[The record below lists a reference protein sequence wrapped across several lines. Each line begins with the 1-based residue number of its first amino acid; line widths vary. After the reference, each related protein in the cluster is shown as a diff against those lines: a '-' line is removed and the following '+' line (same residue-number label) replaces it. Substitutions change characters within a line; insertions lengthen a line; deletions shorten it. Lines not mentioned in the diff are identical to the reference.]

1 MVQASHSDAVSAV
14 KPYAKRLAKT
24 YASVAGLAAL
34 GWFVLSALVMPD
46 LVFDWFMGP
55 LTVVSMVRIVVTST
69 TVAGTA
75 VAIFFAG
82 IAYERYW

>member
-1 MVQASHSDAVSAV
+1 MAQVPQVDAVSTL
-14 KPYAKRLAKT
+14 KPYAQRFAKI
-24 YASVAGLAAL
+24 YAIVAGLALL
-34 GWFVLSALVMPD
+34 GWLVLSAWIMPN

-55 LTVVSMVRIVVTST
+55 LTVVSLARIVVTST
-69 TVAGTA
+69 TVAGAA